1 MRRDAER
8 LAEDAMLRDSA
19 RAFLSERCP
28 WTHLPRTPEELDRIR
43 GEAAE
48 LGWFMMGL
56 PEAAG
61 GAGSD
66 LEQIMALIEEAGRA
80 LHPEPLVADLLLAP
94 AVLPAEAPLLPLLA
108 EGKTRFCYVRD
119 GVAMSEGVAGAV
131 SLHGTGNLSL
141 GADRA
146 MHAIV
151 VVEGD
156 EPALL
161 VVPVPSGPSRAV
173 RLIDGRSAARIL
185 FDGSPGKD
193 AIVIARGADALK
205 TVALLDDLAAT
216 AAAFDAVGALAG
228 GIELTVD
235 YLNQR
240 RQFGQT
246 LGSFQAVRH
255 KMAEVYCSLETLR
268 SLAMWS
274 AAAIAAEASERSKA
288 ANAAKIGLAVHGL
301 PAAGKMI
308 QVSGGIGVTEEYR
321 IGHVYKRL
329 TVAAGLDGSA
339 ETRIE
344 EFAAAILGEGEQ
356 AR

>member
-19 RAFLSERCP
+19 RAFLSERCA
-28 WTHLPRTPEELDRIR
+28 WTHLPRTPEDLDRIR
-43 GEAAE
+43 REAAD

-56 PEAAG
+56 DEAAG

-66 LEQIMALIEEAGRA
+66 LEQILALIEEAGRA

-94 AVLPAEAPLLPLLA
+94 AVLPPESPLIPLLA

-119 GVAMSEGVAGAV
+119 GVTMSGGGSSAV
-131 SLHGTGNLSL
+131 SLRGTGNLSL

-146 MHAIV
+146 THAIV
-151 VVEGD
+151 AVEGA

-161 VVPVPSGPSRAV
+161 VVPAPLDASRVV
-173 RLIDGRSAARIL
+173 RLIDGRSAARIV
-185 FDGSPGKD
+185 FDGSPAED
-193 AIVIARGADALK
+193 AVILARGPDARK
-205 TVALLDDLAAT
+205 KISLLDDLAAT
-216 AAAFDAVGALAG
+216 ATVFDTVGAVAG

-274 AAAIAAEASERSKA
+274 AASITAEAPERSTA
-288 ANAAKIGLAVHGL
+288 ANAAKVGLAVHGL

-329 TVAAGLDGSA
+329 TVAAALDGSA
-339 ETRIE
+339 EKRIE
-344 EFAAAILGEGEQ
+344 ELAAAILGEGE
-356 AR
+356 RVR

>member
-8 LAEDAMLRDSA
+8 LAEDTMLRDSV
-19 RAFLSERCP
+19 RAFLAERSP
-28 WTHLPRTPEELDRIR
+28 WTHVPRTAADLDGIR
-43 GEAAE
+43 AEAAE

-61 GAGSD
+61 GVGSD
-66 LEQIMALIEEAGRA
+66 LEQVLSVIEEAGRA

-94 AVLPAEAPLLPLLA
+94 AVLPADRPELGQLA
-108 EGKTRFCYVRD
+108 EGGLRFCYVRA
-119 GVAMSEGVAGAV
+119 GVTAV
-131 SLHGTGNLSL
+131 RTGSDEIALKGTGGLAL

-146 MHAIV
+146 THAIV
-151 VVEGD
+151 AVDED
-156 EPALL
+156 EPALFL
-161 VVPVPSGPSRAV
+161 VPLSPGRARTV
-173 RLIDGRSAARIL
+173 RLIDGRTAARIA
-185 FDGSPGKD
+185 FDDIASQD
-193 AIVIARGADALK
+193 VLVLARGPAARDKIA
-205 TVALLDDLAAT
+205 ALDDLAVS
-216 AAAFDAVGALAG
+216 AAVFDAVGALAG
-228 GIELTVD
+228 GLELTVD

-274 AAAIAAEASERSKA
+274 AAAIAANAPERATA
-288 ANAAKIGLAVHGL
+288 ARAAKIGLAVHGL

-339 ETRIE
+339 EAKIE
-344 EFAAAILGEGEQ
+344 ELASEILGEGEK

>member
-28 WTHLPRTPEELDRIR
+28 WTHLRRTPEELDRIR

-66 LEQIMALIEEAGRA
+66 LEQILALIEEAGRA
-80 LHPEPLVADLLLAP
+80 LHPESLVADLILAP
-94 AVLPAEAPLLPLLA
+94 AVLPPESLLLPLLA
-108 EGKTRFCYVRD
+108 EGKTRFCFVRD
-119 GVAMSEGVAGAV
+119 GVAIAGSRSDAV
-131 SLHGTGNLSL
+131 SLNGTGNLSL

-146 MHAIV
+146 THAIV
-151 VVEGD
+151 AVDGD

-161 VVPVPSGPSRAV
+161 VVPVPWGTSRVV
-173 RLIDGRSAARIL
+173 RLIDGRSAARIV
-185 FDGSPGKD
+185 FEGSRSEDG
-193 AIVIARGADALK
+193 AVLARGAEAREMI
-205 TVALLDDLAAT
+205 ALLDDLAAT
-216 AAAFDAVGALAG
+216 AAVFDAVGAVAG

-246 LGSFQAVRH
+246 LGAFQAVRH

-274 AAAIAAEASERSKA
+274 AAAIAAKAPERSKA

-344 EFAAAILGEGEQ
+344 EFATAILGEGEQ